1 MPKSIN
7 IVNKKNKIHVKQGDQ
22 VKIIAGIHKGKIGV
36 ITQVLHKTK
45 KVIIKDI
52 NTKTKHNKPRQE
64 GESGTITIIESP
76 IDSSNVMLYDPITQI
91 ASRYKT
97 IINTQGIKV
106 RVLKKI
112 NIESNNKN

>member
-1 MPKSIN
+1 MPKSVN

-22 VKIIAGIHKGKIGV
+22 VKIITGVHKGKIGV

-76 IDSSNVMLYDPITQI
+76 IDSSNVMLYDPVTQI

>member
-1 MPKSIN
+1 MPKLIN
-7 IVNKKNKIHVKQGDQ
+7 FINKKNKIHVKQGDQ
-22 VKIIAGIHKGKIGV
+22 IKIIAGIHKGKIGIV
-36 ITQVLHKTK
+36 AQVLHKTK

-76 IDSSNVMLYDPITQI
+76 IDSSNVMLYDSVTQI